1 MTGYTF
7 DPTILR
13 EYDIRGIV
21 GQTLSEADCRAVGQ
35 AFGSIVVRDGGTTAV
50 VGYDG
55 RHSSPGFAQA
65 MCQGLASTGLAV
77 TLIGQGPTPMVY
89 YATRERGADAGVMIT
104 GSHNP
109 PEYNGIKMVRGKAAV
124 YGEQIQAIG
133 TLAAD
138 GDFAVGSGSI
148 TQIDVRTD
156 YVARLARDCAMPRPL
171 KVAWDAGNGVG
182 GEALELLI
190 KQLPGEHFTLYTE
203 VDGNFPN
210 HHPDPTVETNL
221 ADLKALV
228 AREGC
233 DLGIGFDGDAD
244 RIGVV
249 DETGAVIWGDQL
261 VAIYASEVCA
271 EQPGAI
277 VIGDVKCSQTMFDE
291 IARVGGTPLMWK
303 TGHSLAKAKMA
314 ETGAPLAGEMSG
326 HVFFADKFYGH
337 DDALYCGVRIISLLS
352 KQGGTASALRARFP
366 AVVNTPEVRFQ
377 VDEARKF
384 AAVDEI
390 VARCRTLAT
399 VLEVTDIDGVRG
411 RTADGWFLIRASNTQ
426 DVLVTRAEAQSDQGL
441 ARLKALVE
449 EQVALSGL
457 NKPDWDHPG
466 GH

>member
-1 MTGYTF
+1 MTGHIL

-21 GQTLSEADCRAVGQ
+21 GQTLSKADCRVIGQ
-35 AFGSIVVRDGGTTAV
+35 AFGSIVAREGGTTAV
-50 VGYDG
+50 VGFDG

-65 MCQGLASTGLAV
+65 MCEGLASTGLEV
-77 TLIGQGPTPMVY
+77 TLVGQGPTPMVY
-89 YATRERGADAGVMIT
+89 YAVREQQADAGVMIT

-109 PEYNGIKMVRGKAAV
+109 PQYNGIKMVRSQAPV

-133 TLAAD
+133 ALAAA
-138 GDFAVGSGSI
+138 GTFTAGTGSI
-148 TQIDVRTD
+148 GAIDVRTD
-156 YVARLARDCAMPRPL
+156 YIARLAYDCEMPRPL
-171 KVAWDAGNGVG
+171 KVAWDAGNGAG
-182 GEALELLI
+182 GEVLERLI
-190 KQLPGEHFTLYTE
+190 KQLPGEHLTLYTDI
-203 VDGNFPN
+203 DGHFPN

-228 AREGC
+228 TREGC

-271 EQPGAI
+271 NQPGAI

-326 HVFFADKFYGH
+326 HIFFADKFYGH

-390 VARCRTLAT
+390 VARCRTLPA
-399 VLEVTDIDGVRG
+399 VFEVNDIDGVRG

-426 DVLVTRAEAQSDQGL
+426 DALVTRAEARSDAGL

-449 EQVALSGL
+449 QQVSLSGL
-457 NKPDWDHPG
+457 TKPDWDHPVEQ
-466 GH
+466 